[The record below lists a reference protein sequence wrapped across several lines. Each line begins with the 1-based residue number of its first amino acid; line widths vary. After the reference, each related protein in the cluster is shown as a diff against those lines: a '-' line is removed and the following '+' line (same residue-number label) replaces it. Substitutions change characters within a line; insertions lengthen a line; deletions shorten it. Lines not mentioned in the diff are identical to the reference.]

1 MNMSKNPKH
10 TLIPLNTMVLAAKA
24 AGPGELRRKIFN
36 EIIDEHG
43 GLGAMIYREFSH
55 ILEPYE
61 SKSYLYEALEDL
73 MTTWDPALRKASTEL
88 RYRVMCRIRKWQ
100 QGHVYVGGV
109 RIPPSQLKRLSSCEI
124 DEVTEQKLHEM
135 YEELECD
142 SKALEEEYDW
152 TAIKRQTGCC

>member
-1 MNMSKNPKH
+1 MNKKPKR
-10 TLIPLNTMVLAAKA
+10 TLIPLNNMVLAAKA
-24 AGPGELRRKIFN
+24 ATDADIRRKIFS
-36 EIIDEHG
+36 EIIAEHG

-55 ILEPYE
+55 IIEPYE
-61 SKSYLYEALEDL
+61 AKSYMFEALEDL

-124 DEVTEQKLHEM
+124 DEVTEQKLYEM